1 MRAYDP
7 GKIGCYA
14 GWRRYEKNRIIGEQ
28 IGEVSDTM
36 VLPIKDRFHLYYSHR
51 FLKKILV
58 AVGENGLDFRP
69 FAEDG
74 VTEEKTESKAY
85 VIGDTFYSDGGDF
98 GYSLIRRPE
107 LKWEAAV
114 CQPFVLFAKGKYHL
128 FYTGKRYDPVTDGYD
143 RSVIGH
149 ATGNNAMNWMA
160 SRQPVLEPDL
170 LWERNAVCY
179 PCVIWDE
186 KEDLFKMWYSAGDI
200 EKPLAIGYAVSRD
213 GEHWEKPYSEPVL
226 KKDNS
231 VLEKERVGACHVLR
245 DGEQYVMFYTAWQ
258 DAFKSRICLARSE
271 DGICWERHPNNPIIT
286 GGQFGAWDVEAVCR
300 PAAVHLK
307 NKWICY
313 YTGCARKNHRIGA
326 LIHEGDDLGFCGGP
340 K

>member
-1 MRAYDP
+1 M
-7 GKIGCYA
+7 
-14 GWRRYEKNRIIGEQ
+14 
-28 IGEVSDTM
+28 
-36 VLPIKDRFHLYYSHR
+36 
-51 FLKKILV
+51 
-58 AVGENGLDFRP
+58 
-69 FAEDG
+69 
-74 VTEEKTESKAY
+74 
-85 VIGDTFYSDGGDF
+85 IGDTFYSDGGDF

-300 PAAVHLK
+300 PAAVHLE

>member
-14 GWRRYEKNRIIGEQ
+14 GWRRYEKNPIIGEQ
-28 IGEVSDTM
+28 IGEVSDPM

-186 KEDLFKMWYSAGDI
+186 
-200 EKPLAIGYAVSRD
+200 
-213 GEHWEKPYSEPVL
+213 
-226 KKDNS
+226 
-231 VLEKERVGACHVLR
+231 
-245 DGEQYVMFYTAWQ
+245 
-258 DAFKSRICLARSE
+258 
-271 DGICWERHPNNPIIT
+271 
-286 GGQFGAWDVEAVCR
+286 
-300 PAAVHLK
+300 
-307 NKWICY
+307 
-313 YTGCARKNHRIGA
+313 
-326 LIHEGDDLGFCGGP
+326 
-340 K
+340 